1 MSLGIETKLNSLYLK
16 DTVIPGWLYCL
27 YNECFKA
34 YGSSVYKLG
43 RTKNLKQRLSQYTT
57 SYIQPSHFVCV
68 SSRKFRDSRKAETVL
83 FFVLRIYR
91 VVENRE
97 FFNVSSGQVRCIMD
111 RLSYLSDELVD
122 ELYSQILRKV
132 IPQDI
137 YDQIMDT
144 DEELGWVQEA
154 LEYKTW
160 LDEFFQKF
168 RFRPK
173 DPSFYHRTGMKQE
186 EEEELY
192 RLINQAKEFKQSK
205 EKMTRGEGLEE
216 TKVNALFT

>member
-1 MSLGIETKLNSLYLK
+1 MSLETEFKTLQVK
-16 DTVIPGWLYCL
+16 DTIIPGWLYCL

-43 RTKNLKQRLSQYTT
+43 RTKNLKQRMSQYTT

-83 FFVLRIYR
+83 FYVLRIYR

-97 FFNVSSGQVRCIMD
+97 FFNVPSVQIRCIMD
-111 RLSYLSDELVD
+111 RLSYLSDDLVE

-132 IPQDI
+132 VPQDI
-137 YDQIMDT
+137 FDQIIDT
-144 DEELGWVQEA
+144 EEELEWISQA

-192 RLINQAKEFKQSK
+192 RLIAQANEYKH
-205 EKMTRGEGLEE
+205 TRE
-216 TKVNALFT
+216 NIDS

>member
-1 MSLGIETKLNSLYLK
+1 MSIETEFKRLQVK

-43 RTKNLKQRLSQYTT
+43 RTKNLQQRLSQYTT

-83 FFVLRIYR
+83 FFILRTYR

-97 FFNVSSGQVRCIMD
+97 FFNVPSVQIRCIMD
-111 RLSYLSDELVD
+111 RLSYLSDDLVE

-132 IPQDI
+132 VPKDI
-137 YDQIMDT
+137 YEQIMDT
-144 DEELGWVQEA
+144 EEEFEWVHQA

-173 DPSFYHRTGMKQE
+173 DPSFYHRTGMRQE

-192 RLINQAKEFKQSK
+192 RLIVQAKD
-205 EKMTRGEGLEE
+205 RLNE
-216 TKVNALFT
+216 TNPLIN

>member
-1 MSLGIETKLNSLYLK
+1 MSELKASFDSLQIK
-16 DTVIPGWLYCL
+16 HTVIPGWLYCL
-27 YNECFKA
+27 YNECFKT

-43 RTKNLKQRLSQYTT
+43 RTKNLQQRLSQYTT

-68 SSRKFRDSRKAETVL
+68 SSRKFGDSRKAEAVL
-83 FFVLRIYR
+83 FYVLRIYR

-97 FFNVSSGQVRCIMD
+97 FFNVSSVQVRCIMD
-111 RLSYLSDELVD
+111 RLSYLSDELVE

-132 IPQDI
+132 VPQDI
-137 YDQIMDT
+137 FDQIIDT
-144 DEELGWVQEA
+144 EEELGWIREA

-173 DPSFYHRTGMKQE
+173 DPSFYHRKGMKQE

-192 RLINQAKEFKQSK
+192 RLIRQAKEFKQHRLQR
-205 EKMTRGEGLEE
+205 EQELLT
-216 TKVNALFT
+216 